1 MSEQDRTRLYAWLR
15 EQAGESEAEYL
26 MSCLP
31 PAPLP
36 DLVTK
41 DYFDASL
48 DAKLDAKLSKFVT
61 KDYLDSVLD
70 AKLGAEL
77 SSVNARIDRLA
88 EQQAEDRR
96 ANQVRHYWL
105 AGIGLSA
112 AVPIWLSAVGVIA

>member
-48 DAKLDAKLSKFVT
+48 DAKLSNFVT
-61 KDYLDSVLD
+61 KDYFDASLD
-70 AKLGAEL
+70 AKL
-77 SSVNARIDRLA
+77 SNVNARIDRLA

-105 AGIGLSA
+105 AGIGLSV

>member
-31 PAPLP
+31 PALLP

-48 DAKLDAKLSKFVT
+48 DAKLSN
-61 KDYLDSVLD
+61 
-70 AKLGAEL
+70 
-77 SSVNARIDRLA
+77 VNARIDRLA

-105 AGIGLSA
+105 AGIGLSV